1 MQRILDISSN
11 NIFLKIEN
19 GLLVIE
25 SKQLQQRSTVPLTE
39 ILAVVLSSQACTL
52 THAVLAGL
60 ASHNIPF
67 ISCGKN
73 FVPTG
78 IQIPF
83 EANSLQGERFWR
95 QTKFVRQDELWFEIV
110 RSKIENCIAVLHL
123 WKLSTFQQE
132 EILDGLSSGKH
143 SPQTAESFSAR
154 LYFEHLFESGF
165 TRRDGG
171 HPENARLNYGYTI
184 LRSATI
190 RFVCATGLHP
200 TFGIHHRN
208 KYNAFA
214 LADDLMEP
222 FRPFVDHLVL
232 ELVHENKVESDLQP
246 ECKMHLAGGMFAKW
260 QCENTKEQKQALE
273 SRSLVD
279 WLERSVRACAQFIFG
294 ESNNIPKFP
303 CLRKPEEFDF

>member
-19 GLLVIE
+19 GLLVVE
-25 SKQLQQRSTVPLTE
+25 SKQLQQRSTVPLAE

-52 THAVLAGL
+52 THAVLAEL
-60 ASHNIPF
+60 AVHNIPF

-83 EANSLQGERFWR
+83 EANSLQGERFWKQAQFNR
-95 QTKFVRQDELWFEIV
+95 REDLWFEV
-110 RSKIENCIAVLHL
+110 VQAKIKNSISVLLL

-132 EILDGLSSGKH
+132 EILDGLVGGKL
-143 SPQTAESFSAR
+143 SPQSAESFSAR
-154 LYFEHLFESGF
+154 MYFEQIFESGF
-165 TRRDGG
+165 TRRDSG

-190 RFVCATGLHP
+190 RFLCGSGLHP

-232 ELVHENKVESDLQP
+232 ELVHGNSMDSQLQP
-246 ECKMHLAGGMFAKW
+246 ECKLHLAGGMFVKW
-260 QCENTKEQKQALE
+260 QCESTTEKKKVLE
-273 SRSLVD
+273 VRSLAD
-279 WLERSVRACAQFIFG
+279 WLERSVRACAQFILG
-294 ESNNIPKFP
+294 ETQSVPKFP
-303 CLRKPEEFDF
+303 FLKKPEEFDF